1 MVVISGVATG
11 TLGSGGAAQL
21 VVGACSAG
29 AIPGVVVPSA
39 ITHSVDV
46 CPVVMSGVVGE
57 GTGSGCALPTP
68 LNATPRPPI
77 AMAALAP
84 IPADT
89 NLIFIGFT
97 VTAPFQSFTVTAPF
111 RLFSRHT
118 AGQRHT
124 IRTLGGPT

>member
-21 VVGACSAG
+21 VVGVSSAG

-46 CPVVMSGVVGE
+46 CPVVMSGVVGD

-77 AMAALAP
+77 AMAAVAP

-97 VTAPFQSFTVTAPF
+97 VTLHSRCCSAATPVTVTPRRA
-111 RLFSRHT
+111 SD
-118 AGQRHT
+118 
-124 IRTLGGPT
+124 GPT